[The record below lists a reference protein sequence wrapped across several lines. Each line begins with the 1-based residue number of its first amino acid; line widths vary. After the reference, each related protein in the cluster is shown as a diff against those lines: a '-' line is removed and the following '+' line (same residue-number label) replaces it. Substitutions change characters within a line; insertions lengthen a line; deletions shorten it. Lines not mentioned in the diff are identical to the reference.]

1 MSYPQQPGN
10 WSDPSWPSGQ
20 PGQPGQPGP
29 PSQPPSQPYGDPS
42 QPYGDP
48 SQPYG
53 DPSQSSGVPA
63 SPAAGYPTSPTSGYP
78 GYPPQAYPAPGYPS
92 AYPNYGYNT
101 PQTTQ
106 SANGLA
112 IASLICSIAGVVTCG
127 VTSLVG
133 AILGHIARRQIAQQQ
148 QSGAGLALAGII
160 TGWVVTGLWA
170 VFWTLFVIGIVAA
183 ENGTTTNNFD
193 DALRLLSLRAG

>member
-10 WSDPSWPSGQ
+10 WSDPSWPSAQ
-20 PGQPGQPGP
+20 PGAQPA
-29 PSQPPSQPYGDPS
+29 QPPSQPYGDPS
-42 QPYGDP
+42 QAYGYP
-48 SQPYG
+48 SQP
-53 DPSQSSGVPA
+53 SGVPA

-78 GYPPQAYPAPGYPS
+78 GYPPQSYPAAPGYPP

-112 IASLICSIAGVVTCG
+112 IASLICSIAGIVTCG

-133 AILGHIARRQIAQQQ
+133 AILGHVGRRQIAQQQ

-160 TGWVVTGLWA
+160 TGWIVTGLWA

-183 ENGTTTNNFD
+183 ETGANTASDFG
-193 DALRLLSLRAG
+193 DALRVLSLRVG